1 MNSVTKFTILNLL
14 AVAVLSCTGVELT
27 PQPMEDTPVPVEVVF
42 SIPDDGPGTRSSYQA
57 LGSSVDDVNL
67 WIVSDGTVIHHS
79 FLEGQTTMALVLTA
93 GRNYSFYALANMR
106 RDLSGSIGGPS
117 DLESLRVNLQDIDL
131 ASSGG
136 SLPMAGTLSDVTVS
150 AGAAPLV
157 IPIERLFSKV
167 SFRFAPDADL
177 KDNSVTITSVVL
189 KNAASDM
196 TPFSEGSYASVCA
209 DGDYAT
215 AADLQTLASG
225 GQVDFYCMEN
235 CCGKTT
241 NTDPWAKL
249 PELAP
254 KGKPTYLE
262 VRASVDGFQMS
273 GEIIYRFCIGANNT
287 DDYNLVRNTTYSVTL
302 RSVSSSVDGRDD
314 IWKIDSGDVV
324 IGEGEA
330 IRLYVGQFQKMK
342 LSEDDHV
349 YYYDALRGIWVNFV
363 NYSDDDYYCQTL
375 RNGMCMT
382 TYYSEENGA
391 SCNPEFYF
399 YSTALTS
406 DVNEKVKIVHGD
418 GTTDLYTVRPPVV
431 PMGFDDLSEV
441 EVLDDGW
448 TNHVLSVAVS
458 GSLGTVRA
466 SQFRI
471 PEGYLYA
478 EFPLSTA
485 SYTPGKMLTLSE
497 ATLPAHLLQQWKENT
512 EQPSLITAELRES
525 KRWSLLRYLLLED
538 GGGTDLGQSLSDG
551 TGDCA
556 GLYLDCLTSA
566 ADPRLCFYGMQTM
579 ARRSVTLTNR
589 FFSQSAYVTVTT
601 SFPSQGDL
609 GECWNYELAPNS
621 LRITEGCS
629 LPSGISSK
637 ASFAIEGNESYISIV
652 SGKVRFNFPTS
663 GTPNRRPA
671 GGHYIFNGS
680 LTNPFT
686 GEQKSGT
693 YSADVILYL
702 PLISTV
708 EVISSTSTSTVLG
721 VTAAVAATP
730 AFHADNPV
738 FEDLYLKIFTPTLGY
753 RAAFG
758 FNNLAQETLYPNGG
772 QKDSDQVEFTVG
784 SGVDVTN
791 YSLQWLANYGAV
803 HLTGFVD
810 NLGQIYSDVN
820 MYPSYSQEMRINLSK
835 LGDPVY
841 AKLVL
846 FSNVNTDVTP
856 AYDYFSEGNYLYQ
869 LLWGKKWE

>member
-1 MNSVTKFTILNLL
+1 MNTIRKLTILNLL
-14 AVAVLSCTGVELT
+14 AAAVLSCTGVEPE
-27 PQPMEDTPVPVEVVF
+27 PQPIGDSPVPVEVVF
-42 SIPDDGPGTRSSYQA
+42 SIPDDGPGTKSSYQA

-67 WIVSDGTVIHHS
+67 WIFSDGTVIHHS

-93 GRNYSFYALANMR
+93 GRSYSFHALANMG
-106 RDLSGSIGGPS
+106 RDLSGSISGPS
-117 DLESLRVNLQDIDL
+117 DLESLRVRLQDLDL
-131 ASSGG
+131 TSPGG
-136 SLPMAGTLSDVTVS
+136 SLPMAGTLSGMTLP
-150 AGAAPLV
+150 AGATPVV
-157 IPIERLFSKV
+157 IPMERLFSKV

-196 TPFSEGSYASVCA
+196 TPFSEGSYASACA
-209 DGDYAT
+209 DGDHAT

-249 PELAP
+249 PEAAP
-254 KGKPTYLE
+254 RGKPTYLE
-262 VRASVDGFQMS
+262 VKASVDGFQMS

-287 DDYNLVRNTTYSVTL
+287 DDYNLVRNTTYAVTL
-302 RSVSSSVDGRDD
+302 RSVCSSVDGRDD

-324 IGEGEA
+324 ISEGEA
-330 IRLYVGQFQKMK
+330 VRLYVGQFRKMK
-342 LSEDDHV
+342 LSEGDEV

-431 PMGFDDLSEV
+431 PTGFDDLSEV

-448 TNHVLSVAVS
+448 TNHILSVAVS
-458 GSLGTVRA
+458 GSLGTVTSPA
-466 SQFRI
+466 FRI

-478 EFPLSTA
+478 DFPLSTD
-485 SYTPGKMLTLSE
+485 SYTPMKMLTLSE

-512 EQPSLITAELRES
+512 EQASLITAALRES

-538 GGGTDLGQSLSDG
+538 GGGTDLGESLSTG

-566 ADPRLCFYGMQTM
+566 ANPRLCFYGMQTM
-579 ARRSVTLTNR
+579 ARRSMTLTNR
-589 FFSQSAYVTVTT
+589 LFSQPAYVTVTT

-621 LRITEGCS
+621 LRSTTGCS

-637 ASFAIEGNESYISIV
+637 ASFAIEGNDSYISIV
-652 SGKVRFNFPTS
+652 SRTVRFSFPTT
-663 GTPNRRPA
+663 GTPVRMPA
-671 GGHYIFNGS
+671 GGHYDFNGT

-708 EVISSTSTSTVLG
+708 QVISSTGNSTVVG
-721 VTAAVAATP
+721 ATAAVAATP
-730 AFHADNPV
+730 SFHADNPV
-738 FEDLYLKIFTPTLGY
+738 FEELYSRLFNSTLGY
-753 RAAFG
+753 QAVFQLG
-758 FNNLAQETLYPNGG
+758 GSTGKTLYPTGS

-784 SGVDVTN
+784 SAVNVADYTF
-791 YSLQWLANYGAV
+791 QWLANYAAV
-803 HLTGFVD
+803 HLTGFRREDVTYSSVD
-810 NLGQIYSDVN
+810 L
-820 MYPSYSQEMRINLSK
+820 YPSASSVTRQNLSK
-835 LGDPVY
+835 VGSPVY

-846 FSNVNTDVTP
+846 FSDVNTSVTP
-856 AYDYFSEGNYLYQ
+856 VYDYYSEGEYLYQ
-869 LLWGKKWE
+869 LLWGTKWE